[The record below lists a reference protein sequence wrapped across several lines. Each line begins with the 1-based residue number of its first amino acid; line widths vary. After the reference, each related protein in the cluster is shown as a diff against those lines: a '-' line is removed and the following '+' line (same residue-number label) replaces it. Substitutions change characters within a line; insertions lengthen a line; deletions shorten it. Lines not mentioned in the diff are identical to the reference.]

1 MMTVILTSVA
11 AFTRLRVRPD
21 VFHPVA
27 LFDLMR
33 EKNES
38 TTLIDGIQLKSKKLD
53 RVKVSLLSQLV
64 RGTQVITIVAI
75 INNSALMSAQETVA

>member
-1 MMTVILTSVA
+1 MTIIFTCSFAA

-33 EKNES
+33 ENES

-53 RVKVSLLSQLV
+53 RIKVSLPSQLV
-64 RGTQVITIVAI
+64 HGTQVITIVAI
-75 INNSALMSAQETVA
+75 INNSALMSAQATVA